1 MIKSGEGRIDHRVA
15 GVSCSEAKIHVVAVD
30 WKLHGVKGG
39 LMAGVTLASLAARY
53 GVSEANMLAW
63 NSLKANA
70 RVATGQ
76 NLTILVPSQ
85 GSRRV
90 SRSTPNKPATTTN

>member
-1 MIKSGEGRIDHRVA
+1 
-15 GVSCSEAKIHVVAVD
+15 
-30 WKLHGVKGG
+30 
-39 LMAGVTLASLAARY
+39 
-53 GVSEANMLAW
+53 MLAW

-76 NLTILVPSQ
+76 SLTILVPSQ

-90 SRSTPNKPATTTN
+90 SRSTPSKPKKQR